1 MDEHIAPAVEV
12 YASISKKEQPT
23 YLKNYGTFSTTE
35 MPRAQNTGNT
45 FGAIVSGIVQC
56 DKPGYYLIRVEEVQ
70 GAHEH
75 TSPRYVI
82 QP

>member
-12 YASISKKEQPT
+12 YASISKHAKRT

-35 MPRAQNTGNT
+35 MPLAQNTGNT

-56 DKPGYYLIRVEEVQ
+56 DEPGGYLIMVEREQ
-70 GAHEH
+70 GAQVH